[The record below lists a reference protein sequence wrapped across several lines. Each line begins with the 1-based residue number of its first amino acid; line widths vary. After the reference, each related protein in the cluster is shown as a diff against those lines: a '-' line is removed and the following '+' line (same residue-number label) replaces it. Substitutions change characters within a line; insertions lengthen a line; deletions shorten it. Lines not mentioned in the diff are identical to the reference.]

1 MHRLDGGQILVN
13 YAFKAPASVA
23 HIADNSAEYTHIGV
37 GIDINLDIHQLAQLY
52 ALEN

>member
-1 MHRLDGGQILVN
+1 MHWFYGGQILVDD
-13 YAFKAPASVA
+13 AVKASASVA